1 MTINKNKPI
10 LVTGG
15 GGYIASWIIKY
26 LLEDGCTVHTTIRKI
41 EDKKKYNH
49 LESIAES
56 FPGKLLFFEADLLK
70 PDSFEK
76 SMEGC
81 EVVIHTASPFIVT
94 KIKDPEIDLIKP
106 AKEGTANVLKS
117 ANAVQSVKRVVLT
130 SSCASIYG
138 DNIDIKSINKD
149 SYTEEFWNTTSNS
162 NHNPYSYSKTLAEK
176 EAWEIAGKQNRWD
189 LIVINPAFVMGPAL
203 SKRIDSTSVQTMQ
216 QLCNGTFFLGVPEL
230 WFGITDVRDVAKAHI
245 LASFNENAKGR
256 HIICSD
262 SMPMLQMAEILRD
275 HFRNKFLLPSST
287 LPYFLI
293 WIFGPLMGFTHSYIE
308 KNIGHSIK
316 FDNSY
321 TIKDLGLKFTDVKTT
336 LIDHAEQLIKDGLL

>member
-26 LLEDGCTVHTTIRKI
+26 LLDDGYTVHTTIRKI
-41 EDKKKYNH
+41 EEKEKYKH
-49 LESIAES
+49 LEHIGENY
-56 FPGKLLFFEADLLK
+56 PNKLLFFEADLLK
-70 PDSFEK
+70 PDSFANA
-76 SMEGC
+76 MEGC
-81 EVVIHTASPFIVT
+81 EVVIHTASPFMVT

-106 AKEGTANVLKS
+106 AKEGTANVLRS
-117 ANAVQSVKRVVLT
+117 VNVIQSVKRVVLT

-149 SYTEEFWNTTSNS
+149 SFTEEFWNTTSNI
-162 NHNPYSYSKTLAEK
+162 NHNPYSYSKTLAEQ
-176 EAWEIAGKQNRWD
+176 EAWDIASKQSRWD

-203 SKRIDSTSVQTMQ
+203 SKRVDSTSVQTMQ
-216 QLCNGTFFLGVPEL
+216 QLCNGTFFFGVPEL

-256 HIICSD
+256 HIICSESLTML
-262 SMPMLQMAEILRD
+262 SMAQILKD
-275 HFRNKFLLPSST
+275 HFGNKFLLPSST

-293 WIFGPLMGFTHSYIE
+293 WLFGPLMGYNHSYIE
-308 KNIGHSIK
+308 KNIGQSVK

-321 TIKDLGLKFTDVKTT
+321 TIKDLGLQFTDIKTT
-336 LIDHAEQLIKDGLL
+336 LIEHAEQLINDQLI

>member
-26 LLEDGCTVHTTIRKI
+26 LLDDGYTVHTTIRKI
-41 EDKKKYNH
+41 EEKEKYKH
-49 LESIAES
+49 LEHIGENY
-56 FPGKLLFFEADLLK
+56 PNKLLFFEADLLK
-70 PDSFEK
+70 PDSFAK
-76 SMEGC
+76 AMEGC
-81 EVVIHTASPFIVT
+81 EVVIHTASPFMVT

-106 AKEGTANVLKS
+106 AKEGTANVLRS
-117 ANAVQSVKRVVLT
+117 VNAIQSVKRVVLT

-149 SYTEEFWNTTSNS
+149 SFTEEFWNTTSNI
-162 NHNPYSYSKTLAEK
+162 NHNPYSYSKTLAEQ
-176 EAWEIAGKQNRWD
+176 EAWDIASKQSRWD

-203 SKRIDSTSVQTMQ
+203 SKRTDSTSVQTMQ
-216 QLCNGTFFLGVPEL
+216 QLCNGTFFFGVPEL

-256 HIICSD
+256 HIICSESLTML
-262 SMPMLQMAEILRD
+262 SMAQILKD
-275 HFRNKFLLPSST
+275 HFGNKFLLPSST

-293 WIFGPLMGFTHSYIE
+293 WLFGPLMGYNHSYIE
-308 KNIGHSIK
+308 KNIGQSVK

-321 TIKDLGLKFTDVKTT
+321 TKKDLGLEFTDVKKTI
-336 LIDHAEQLIKDGLL
+336 IDHVEQLIQDHLI